1 MARPKIQLDSQFQAS
16 LKDASLKLIGVK
28 KRAFIA
34 KATQDY
40 FHSSPRLAETY
51 MGWSRKA
58 VATGLKEL
66 KTGIFCQDNHQ
77 AKGRKKTEEKN
88 PQLEEDIYSLVD
100 EKSQADPKF
109 QTVFYYARISA
120 RAVRQSLIEE
130 KGYQEEELPSRQTIG
145 AILNRMGYRL
155 KKHKKPNL

>member
-1 MARPKIQLDSQFQAS
+1 MARPKIQLDSKFQAS
-16 LKDASLKLIGVK
+16 LKDASLKLTGVK

-40 FHSSPRLAETY
+40 FNSSPRQAETY

-58 VATGLKEL
+58 VELGLKEL
-66 KTGIFCQDNHQ
+66 ETGIFCQDNNQ
-77 AKGRKKTEEKN
+77 AKGRKKTEEHN
-88 PQLEEDIYSLVD
+88 LQLEDDIRSLVD

-120 RAVRQSLIEE
+120 RAVRQALITE
-130 KGYQEEELPSRQTIG
+130 KGYQQEELPSRQTIG
-145 AILNRMGYRL
+145 AMLNRMGYRL
-155 KKHKKPNL
+155 KKHKK

>member
-1 MARPKIQLDSQFQAS
+1 
-16 LKDASLKLIGVK
+16 
-28 KRAFIA
+28 
-34 KATQDY
+34 
-40 FHSSPRLAETY
+40 

-66 KTGIFCQDNHQ
+66 QTGIFCQDNHQ

-155 KKHKKPNL
+155 KKPKKQSI